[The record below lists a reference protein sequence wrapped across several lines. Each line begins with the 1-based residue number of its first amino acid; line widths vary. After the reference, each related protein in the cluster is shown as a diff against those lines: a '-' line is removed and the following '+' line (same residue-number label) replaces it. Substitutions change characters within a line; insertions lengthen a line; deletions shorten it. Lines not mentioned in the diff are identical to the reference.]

1 MHAQLFW
8 HNAEL
13 NNSGDLKSWPWA
25 RAASFSPSCFQRQEN
40 VYRQS
45 KLLVVMSSSV
55 PPGGAQPSTHREHTV
70 DVSHQQLV
78 SCWVVGEKNTITSL
92 GANFHRFKNRSSSSA
107 YFVSQCFWQW
117 PFFLPSQRATGH
129 VCCLQISAMLAA
141 CDWMDCTKPTEQ
153 CLQSFLRAFIIKQ
166 HIGFPSQAV
175 RLWGLQ
181 SLQECTHGRVH
192 THTHTQINIKTTCNE
207 SAMQWISAIRGKW
220 TLILLRSVLQ
230 MSSEMGSVPSPQ
242 LWDIYANANCYLHSE
257 TVSNGKE

>member
-1 MHAQLFW
+1 MSPGGPNWSADVGSRCRWKSEGPLLTAHQLSPLSSAQRKKQQKVLYRPHGMHAQLFW

-45 KLLVVMSSSV
+45 KLRVVMSSSV

-129 VCCLQISAMLAA
+129 VCCLQIPAMLAA

-153 CLQSFLRAFIIKQ
+153 CLRSFLRAFIIKQ

-175 RLWGLQ
+175 RLWRLQ
-181 SLQECTHGRVH
+181 SL
-192 THTHTQINIKTTCNE
+192 
-207 SAMQWISAIRGKW
+207 
-220 TLILLRSVLQ
+220 
-230 MSSEMGSVPSPQ
+230 
-242 LWDIYANANCYLHSE
+242 
-257 TVSNGKE
+257 